1 MPCEQ
6 SIFAAA
12 LLESATG
19 ALSATETPRLL
30 SVGGDWK
37 IAPPLVRITVWIPH
51 AQANAARARIRAR
64 LRAAHKGRFICT
76 TRLDEALVND
86 ETWASSWK
94 KFYKP
99 FAIAPNLFIAPT
111 WERQFRAPRKATVL
125 WLDPGMAFG
134 TGQHPTT
141 RLALALALRRVRPG
155 CVVLDIGCGS
165 GIIAAAAAQRGA
177 RVYASDMDSLAV
189 RATRANFAH
198 NKLCA
203 KAIVRSRGVP
213 ASFPSADLI
222 VANIT
227 ARVLARLAPA
237 LARKLKRYGVLVTS
251 GVVASGKNLISQ
263 AFARAKLECIERQS
277 EAEWFAFVHAKR
289 APR

>member
-1 MPCEQ
+1 META
-6 SIFAAA
+6 S
-12 LLESATG
+12 G
-19 ALSATETPRLL
+19 ALSATETPRLP

-37 IAPPLVRITVWIPH
+37 TAPPVVRVNVWVLQ
-51 AQANAARARIRAR
+51 AQAKDAGARIRAM
-64 LRAAHKGRFICT
+64 LRAAQRRRLISA
-76 TRLDEALVND
+76 TRLDEALVHD
-86 ETWASSWK
+86 DSWAASWK

-99 FAIAPNLFIAPT
+99 FSIAPNLFIAPT
-111 WERQFRAPRKATVL
+111 WERTFRTPKKAAVL

-141 RLALALALRRVRPG
+141 QLALSIVLGRVRPG

-165 GIIAAAAAQRGA
+165 GLIAVAAAQRGA

-189 RATRANFAH
+189 RATQANFAH

-203 KAIVRSRGVP
+203 TAIVRSRDVP

-237 LARKLKRYGVLVTS
+237 LARRLKRSGVLVTS
-251 GVVASGKNLISQ
+251 GVVASGKDLVSR
-263 AFARAKLECIERQS
+263 AFARAGLTCIERRSQ
-277 EAEWFAFVHAKR
+277 AEWFAFAHSKRAKR
-289 APR
+289 

>member
-1 MPCEQ
+1 MVPREQ
-6 SIFAAA
+6 SISAAA
-12 LLESATG
+12 LLESATE
-19 ALSATETPRLL
+19 ALSATESMR
-30 SVGGDWK
+30 
-37 IAPPLVRITVWIPH
+37 ARPPNTRITVWVPRT
-51 AQANAARARIRAR
+51 QANAARARIRAM
-64 LRAAHKGRFICT
+64 LRAARKGRFIST
-76 TRLDEALVND
+76 TRLGDTLVND
-86 ETWASSWK
+86 DSWASSWK

-99 FAIAPNLFIAPT
+99 FAIATNLFIAPT
-111 WERQFRAPRKATVL
+111 WERAFRTPKKATVL

-141 RLALALALRRVRPG
+141 RLALALVLRRVRPG
-155 CVVLDIGCGS
+155 CVVLDVGCGS
-165 GIIAAAAAQRGA
+165 GIIATAAAQRGA

-203 KAIVRSRGVP
+203 RAIVRSRDVP

-237 LARKLKRYGVLVTS
+237 LARKLKRNGVLVTS
-251 GVVASGKNLISQ
+251 GVVASGKDLISQ
-263 AFARAKLECIERQS
+263 AFARAGLECIERQS

-289 APR
+289 ASR